1 MLSAGFL
8 GLAAMAGALA
18 GLPAGIRL
26 SDHISLG
33 VIASAPGRR
42 GQRWWQ
48 MPPLV
53 AGAHEVEEA
62 IQQLSH
68 IRGPRPPTGLGG
80 RDERLQQAKLV
91 VRQGLAG
98 AKIPD
103 QRAISRRPQGGL
115 QTGNHLQR
123 RPTGQ
128 DQPVRV

>member
-26 SDHISLG
+26 SDHNSLG

-48 MPPLV
+48 MPPLA

-62 IQQLSH
+62 IQQPFAYPWSAAAH
-68 IRGPRPPTGLGG
+68 
-80 RDERLQQAKLV
+80 QAW
-91 VRQGLAG
+91 RAG
-98 AKIPD
+98 
-103 QRAISRRPQGGL
+103 
-115 QTGNHLQR
+115 
-123 RPTGQ
+123 
-128 DQPVRV
+128 